1 MNVFEKMVCSFR
13 VFQLVITMR
22 LAQIEAF
29 LAVAEAGSIRAAARG
44 IGVSQP
50 AMTKSI
56 RALEADLGVV
66 LFRRSAHGIE
76 LTGSGH
82 MFLVR
87 AKIISKEIER
97 TRHEFTHAGITKTV
111 TVSSAPGISALVL
124 PYALSKLRQQAP
136 EIEVRIQEA
145 MPHASLPR
153 LRDGSVD
160 FAMGPVLQTPVAAD
174 LVATPLAQVEIAI
187 VVRRGHPL
195 AKARSLK
202 SLVDQDWVT
211 AGQGRDSIVVDEMF
225 RAAGLFPPRWAVRC
239 ESIPGLIAI
248 VAGTNFIATMP
259 KLLLNLGFGINLVEP
274 IAIRERLAVSNVC
287 LFTKRD
293 SPLTPSAARLVKLI
307 KDAARRAT

>member
-1 MNVFEKMVCSFR
+1 
-13 VFQLVITMR
+13 MR
-22 LAQIEAF
+22 LAQIEGF
-29 LAVAEAGSIRAAARG
+29 LATAEAGSIRAAARAM
-44 IGVSQP
+44 GVSQP

-76 LTGSGH
+76 LTGSGRL
-82 MFLVR
+82 FLVR
-87 AKIISKEIER
+87 AKIISKELER
-97 TRHEFTHAGITKTV
+97 SRHEFAHAGITKTV
-111 TVSSAPGISALVL
+111 TISSAPGISALVL
-124 PYALSKLRQQAP
+124 PYALLRLRQQAP
-136 EIEVRIQEA
+136 EIEVRVEEA
-145 MPHASLPR
+145 MPHTSLPR

-160 FAMGPVLQTPVAAD
+160 FAMGPVLQKPVAAD
-174 LVATPLAQVEIAI
+174 LIATSLANVEIAI

-195 AKARSLK
+195 AKARTLK
-202 SLVDQDWVT
+202 TLVDQDWVT

-259 KLLLNLGFGINLVEP
+259 KLLLNLGIGINLIEP
-274 IAIRERLAVSNVC
+274 VAILEKLAVSNVC

-307 KDAARRAT
+307 KEAAKRVS